1 MSENQR
7 SPLAL
12 AALATV
18 AIRGLD
24 VVATR
29 PPRNPGADFDVVGVM
44 DSERRR
50 WIVRA
55 PRTAAAGAALEGE
68 VALLEQL
75 GQAVD
80 GGALRFQVPRP
91 GGFAPLPEG
100 GRAMVYRELVGSPI
114 QIGALQPGP
123 GLAARLGRAL
133 ASVHELEP
141 GLVADAGLPSYD
153 AESYRQRRLTEVD
166 EAARTGHVPAGLL
179 RRWEHALENVALWR
193 FGATP
198 VHGDLAAEHVL
209 VKDEDVTAIL
219 DWSDARVADP
229 ADDLAWLYAEAGD
242 EALESILEAYA
253 LARTESTDDHLGD
266 RALLAGELA
275 LARWLMYGVRARD
288 GQVIDDAIA
297 MLGQL
302 EVDLAGATPIGYVE
316 PVVEPVPPH
325 VEELDDFDT
334 SDEPGESDELDASD
348 ETEDDSLD
356 EPAAAAV
363 AEEPSDEDTGPFE
376 DSIRA
381 QHSTFTGDDTDTAEL
396 RREELRVPDYE
407 RRSVPRGQD
416 DTPTAQLPPQ
426 SPADQG

>member
-1 MSENQR
+1 MPENQR

-44 DSERRR
+44 DSQRRR
-50 WIVRA
+50 WVVRA

-100 GRAMVYRELVGSPI
+100 GRAMVYRELVGSPV
-114 QIGALQPGP
+114 QIAALRQGP
-123 GLAARLGRAL
+123 GLAAQLGRAL
-133 ASVHELEP
+133 ASVHELDP
-141 GLVADAGLPSYD
+141 ALVADAGLPSYD

-209 VKDEDVTAIL
+209 VRDEDVTAIL

-275 LARWLMYGVRARD
+275 LARWLMYGVRTRD
-288 GQVIDDAIA
+288 GQVIDEAIA

-316 PVVEPVPPH
+316 PVVAPAPH
-325 VEELDDFDT
+325 VDHLDH
-334 SDEPGESDELDASD
+334 PDELDQSD
-348 ETEDDSLD
+348 ESETIDD
-356 EPAAAAV
+356 PAADGAAETG
-363 AEEPSDEDTGPFE
+363 ADEDTGSV
-376 DSIRA
+376 DSPMAPRGTA
-381 QHSTFTGDDTDTAEL
+381 FTGDDTDTAEL
-396 RREELRVPDYE
+396 RRADLRVPDYE

-416 DTPTAQLPPQ
+416 DTPTTQLPPQ

>member
-1 MSENQR
+1 MPENTR

-24 VVATR
+24 VIATR
-29 PPRNPGADFDVVGVM
+29 PPRQPGTDFDVVGVM
-44 DSERRR
+44 DAERRR

-68 VALLEQL
+68 VALLEVL
-75 GQAVD
+75 GREVD

-100 GRAMVYRELVGSPI
+100 GRAMVYRELPGTPVQVGS
-114 QIGALQPGP
+114 LQPGP

-133 ASVHELEP
+133 ASVHELDP
-141 GLVADAGLPSYD
+141 GLVADAGLPTYD

-209 VKDEDVTAIL
+209 VEDGDVAAIL
-219 DWSDARVADP
+219 DWSEARVADP
-229 ADDLAWLYAEAGD
+229 ADDLSWLFAEAGD

-275 LARWLMYGVRARD
+275 LARWLMHGVRARD
-288 GQVIDDAIA
+288 GQIIDDAIA

-302 EVDLAGATPIGYVE
+302 EVDLAGATPIGHVE
-316 PVVEPVPPH
+316 PVVEPVGAAEDYAE
-325 VEELDDFDT
+325 VYV
-334 SDEPGESDELDASD
+334 
-348 ETEDDSLD
+348 EDDPDGADDPTTDGVRDQRAS
-356 EPAAAAV
+356 
-363 AEEPSDEDTGPFE
+363 TGGATQ
-376 DSIRA
+376 SIP
-381 QHSTFTGDDTDTAEL
+381 GDDSDTAEL
-396 RREELRVPDYE
+396 RADELRVPDYQ
-407 RRSVPRGQD
+407 RRAVPRGHD
-416 DTPTAQLPPQ
+416 DTPTVQLPPQ
-426 SPADQG
+426 SPEEN

>member
-1 MSENQR
+1 MPENQR

-44 DSERRR
+44 DAQRRR

-100 GRAMVYRELVGSPI
+100 GRAMVYRELVGAPI
-114 QIGALQPGP
+114 QIGALRQGP
-123 GLAARLGRAL
+123 GLAAQLGRAL
-133 ASVHELEP
+133 ASVHELDP
-141 GLVADAGLPSYD
+141 ALVADAGLPSYD

-198 VHGDLAAEHVL
+198 VHGDLAAEHLL
-209 VKDEDVTAIL
+209 VDDGDVTAIL
-219 DWSDARVADP
+219 DWSEARVADP

-275 LARWLMYGVRARD
+275 LARWLMHGVRTRD
-288 GQVIDDAIA
+288 GQVIDEAIA

-302 EVDLAGATPIGYVE
+302 EVDLAGAAPIGHVE
-316 PVVEPVPPH
+316 PVVEPVEPV
-325 VEELDDFDT
+325 VEPVEPVAAPLDDELVEDFDPAEDYA
-334 SDEPGESDELDASD
+334 DESAPDI
-348 ETEDDSLD
+348 
-356 EPAAAAV
+356 PA
-363 AEEPSDEDTGPFE
+363 EDTGPDE
-376 DSIRA
+376 IPA
-381 QHSTFTGDDTDTAEL
+381 EPGGTTFIGDDSDTAEL
-396 RREELRVPDYE
+396 RREDLRVPDYE

-416 DTPTAQLPPQ
+416 DTPTTQLPPQ
-426 SPADQG
+426 SPAEED

>member
-1 MSENQR
+1 MPENTR

-24 VVATR
+24 VIATR
-29 PPRNPGADFDVVGVM
+29 PPRHPGADFDVVGVL
-44 DSERRR
+44 DAERRR

-68 VALLEQL
+68 VALLEVL
-75 GQAVD
+75 GREVD

-100 GRAMVYRELVGSPI
+100 GRAMVYRELPGTPV
-114 QIGALQPGP
+114 QVGALQAGP
-123 GLAARLGRAL
+123 GLAARVGRAL
-133 ASVHELEP
+133 ASVHELDP
-141 GLVADAGLPSYD
+141 GLLADAGLPSYD

-209 VKDEDVTAIL
+209 VEDGQVTAIL
-219 DWSDARVADP
+219 DWSEARVADP

-253 LARTESTDDHLGD
+253 LARTESADDHLGD

-275 LARWLMYGVRARD
+275 LARWLMHGVRARD
-288 GQVIDDAIA
+288 GQIIDDAIA

-316 PVVEPVPPH
+316 PVVEPVGTAAPVAGAVDEGYPEDEVYPADDPGAGAAPPAATA
-325 VEELDDFDT
+325 T
-334 SDEPGESDELDASD
+334 SFG
-348 ETEDDSLD
+348 DDS
-356 EPAAAAV
+356 
-363 AEEPSDEDTGPFE
+363 
-376 DSIRA
+376 
-381 QHSTFTGDDTDTAEL
+381 DTAEL
-396 RREELRVPDYE
+396 RTDELRVPDYQ
-407 RRSVPRGQD
+407 RRAVPRGHD
-416 DTPTAQLPPQ
+416 DTPTVQLPPQ
-426 SPADQG
+426 SPDEH